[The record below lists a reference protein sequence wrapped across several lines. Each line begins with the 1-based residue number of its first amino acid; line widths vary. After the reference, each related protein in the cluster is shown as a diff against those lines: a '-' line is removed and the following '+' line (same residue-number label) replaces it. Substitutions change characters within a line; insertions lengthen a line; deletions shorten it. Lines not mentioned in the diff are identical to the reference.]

1 MKNVKLTVL
10 AALLATAG
18 LAQAQTKAPE
28 PEFTLSYN
36 VGVTTDYRYR
46 GISQSGKKP
55 ALQAGL
61 DYANKNGVYLGAWAS
76 TITWIKDS
84 SFPGTNLSGP
94 VEIDFYGGYKGELA
108 KDIAYD
114 IGGLYYLY
122 AGNNYSKVG
131 VNANT
136 FEIYGAVTAGPVT
149 AKYSQSTTD
158 LFGAPKSK
166 NSSYLDIG
174 ATFDVGSG
182 FSVVPHIGSQKI
194 KNAFTYTDYSVMVNK
209 DIDGLVIGAG
219 VVSTNKKNFF
229 LLPGSGTKDLGGSS
243 LVVSIKKNF

>member
-1 MKNVKLTVL
+1 MKNVKLTLL

-36 VGVTTDYRYR
+36 VGVATDYRYR

-61 DYANKNGVYLGAWAS
+61 DYAHKNGVYLGAWAS

-84 SFPGTNLSGP
+84 SFPGTSLSGP
-94 VEIDFYGGYKGELA
+94 VEIDLYGGYKGELA

-158 LFGAPKSK
+158 LFGAPNSK
-166 NSSYLDIG
+166 NSSYLDIS